1 MDKIN
6 KMENGTQQIEDNG
19 QENSMNQQPN
29 SPQVSPSLSRNQT
42 ESLES
47 QAMHQ
52 LVTEEFLQN
61 IEKNAQTC
69 AKSVEYLTQTLKS
82 SLNTITNLS
91 VQYMETYQLSINN
104 VCDAANTSVIDTTN
118 LISKLQELNQDLKQ
132 IEPLHIEIKS
142 IKKNL
147 DLFELYI
154 AKLPK

>member
-82 SLNTITNLS
+82 SLNT
-91 VQYMETYQLSINN
+91 VK
-104 VCDAANTSVIDTTN
+104 
-118 LISKLQELNQDLKQ
+118 LIFLFKE
-132 IEPLHIEIKS
+132 
-142 IKKNL
+142 KKI
-147 DLFELYI
+147 FE
-154 AKLPK
+154 